1 MKSRKYQVCLEQDV
15 TWAPSATQT
24 QRLQG
29 GVHQD
34 QPRLLHENPQLPS
47 RAAVWD
53 KLLCPGCSHTLPRS
67 LIPRPSLG
75 LDPRAPPGMG

>member
-1 MKSRKYQVCLEQDV
+1 MKSRKYQVRLEQDV

-34 QPRLLHENPQLPS
+34 QPRLLHENRPASIQGCGVGQAP
-47 RAAVWD
+47 
-53 KLLCPGCSHTLPRS
+53 LLRLFPH
-67 LIPRPSLG
+67 
-75 LDPRAPPGMG
+75 PP